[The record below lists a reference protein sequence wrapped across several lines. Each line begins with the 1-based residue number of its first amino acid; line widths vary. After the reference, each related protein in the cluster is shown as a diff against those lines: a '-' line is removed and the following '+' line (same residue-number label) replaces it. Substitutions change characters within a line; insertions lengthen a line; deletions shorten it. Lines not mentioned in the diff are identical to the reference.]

1 MLRQTDRQTDRQT
14 EISQGKRLPQVI
26 EVNMVNETIKHKK
39 VANTLD
45 TKSGEV
51 KGFRTNYVIEK

>member
-1 MLRQTDRQTDRQT
+1 
-14 EISQGKRLPQVI
+14 
-26 EVNMVNETIKHKK
+26 MVNQTIKGKE

-51 KGFRTNYVIEK
+51 KGFRTNYVVEK

>member
-1 MLRQTDRQTDRQT
+1 
-14 EISQGKRLPQVI
+14 
-26 EVNMVNETIKHKK
+26 MVQQTIKARE

-51 KGFRTNYVIEK
+51 KGFRTNYVIENEGKTNCKTE